1 MEPAMP
7 LRSEFDAEAAV
18 DSSVYLV
25 ANIYIYIY
33 IVYTYTDTH
42 TVYIYT
48 YIYCVVLT
56 GMPTLKE
63 LPVTEI
69 PCGI

>member
-1 MEPAMP
+1 MP

-25 ANIYIYIY
+25 ANIYIYILY
-33 IVYTYTDTH
+33 IHTQTH
-42 TVYIYT
+42 TLCIYIYT